1 MSWLAQITVDRDS
14 AAQRRLFDSYAW
26 HQAAWEA
33 FPGRNGQNRSFL
45 SRLDLRDGVF
55 QLLLLSTTQPT
66 RPSWC
71 GEEGWRLLPVPAGFL
86 EHSRYRFDLV
96 ANPTRKIVK
105 SDPDGR
111 PTKNGKR
118 VALLRAE
125 DQLAWLQRKAAD
137 GGFRLLYIPPVDIDR
152 ATASA
157 FSIRSRQEHGMHFG
171 VRFRGLLEVE
181 NRDAFQEA
189 FYKGVGSAK
198 AFGYGML
205 VLQPIVNSSSGR
217 TERR

>member
-1 MSWLAQITVDRDS
+1 MSWLARITVDRDS
-14 AAQRRLFDSYAW
+14 AARLHLFDSYAW

-33 FPGRNGQNRSFL
+33 FPGRDQQDRSFL
-45 SRLDLRDGVF
+45 SRLDLRDGLF
-55 QLLLLSTTQPT
+55 QLLLLSPAQPT

-71 GEEGWRLLPVPAGFL
+71 GEEDWRLVTLPAGFL
-86 EHSRYRFDLV
+86 EHSHYRFDLV

-105 SDPDGR
+105 LDQSGG

-125 DQLAWLQRKAAD
+125 DQLAWLQRKAAA
-137 GGFRLLYIPPVDIDR
+137 GGFRPLRIPPVDIDR

-157 FSIRSRQEHGMHFG
+157 FSIRSRHEHGMHFG
-171 VRFRGLLEVE
+171 ARFRGLLEVE
-181 NRDAFQEA
+181 NRVAFEET
-189 FYKGVGSAK
+189 FYRGVGSAK

-205 VLQPIVNSSSGR
+205 VLQPIVNS
-217 TERR
+217 

>member
-1 MSWLAQITVDRDS
+1 MSWLARITVDRDS
-14 AAQRRLFDSYAW
+14 AAGLRLFDSYAW
-26 HQAAWEA
+26 HQAAWDA
-33 FPGRNGQNRSFL
+33 FPGRDQQDRSFL

-55 QLLLLSTTQPT
+55 QLLLLSTTEPT

-71 GEEGWRLLPVPAGFL
+71 GQEDWRLVTLPASL
-86 EHSRYRFDLV
+86 LDHSHYRFDLV
-96 ANPTRKIVK
+96 ANPTRKVVK
-105 SDPDGR
+105 LDRSGGQ
-111 PTKNGKR
+111 TKNGKR
-118 VALLRAE
+118 VALLHAE

-137 GGFRLLYIPPVDIDR
+137 GGFRLLHIPPVDVDR

-171 VRFRGLLEVE
+171 VRFRGLLEVQ
-181 NRDAFQEA
+181 NRVAFQEA

-205 VLQPIVNSSSGR
+205 VLQPIVNS
-217 TERR
+217 

>member
-1 MSWLAQITVDRDS
+1 MSWLARITVDRDS
-14 AAQRRLFDSYAW
+14 AARLRLFDSYAW
-26 HQAAWEA
+26 HRAAWAA
-33 FPGRNGQNRSFL
+33 FPGRNQQDRSFL
-45 SRLDLRDGVF
+45 SRLDLREGVF

-71 GEEGWRLLPVPAGFL
+71 GGDNWRLVTLPAGFL
-86 EHSRYRFDLV
+86 EQSHYRFDLV

-105 SDPDGR
+105 LDQSGG

-137 GGFRLLYIPPVDIDR
+137 GGFRLLHIPPIDIDR

-157 FSIRSRQEHGMHFG
+157 FSIQSRKEHGMHFA
-171 VRFRGLLEVE
+171 VRFLGLLEVE
-181 NRDAFQEA
+181 NRGAFQET
-189 FYKGVGSAK
+189 FYRGVGSAK

-205 VLQPIVNSSSGR
+205 VLKPVVNS
-217 TERR
+217 